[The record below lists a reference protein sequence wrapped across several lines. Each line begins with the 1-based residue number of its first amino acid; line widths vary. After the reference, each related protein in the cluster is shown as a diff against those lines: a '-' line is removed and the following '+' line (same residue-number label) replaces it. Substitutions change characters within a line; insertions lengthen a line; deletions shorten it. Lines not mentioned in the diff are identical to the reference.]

1 MNNSQQ
7 LLQKIKQARSATR
20 LTTQNPYDEQHEAAK
35 WKDYYE
41 KAQHYMEGKSYLE
54 RRLVWF
60 KLSKGFRAF
69 YHPVSVVLALVT
81 ATLLAT
87 RHLKLHSLGP
97 ISIFLLLLT
106 LACLLVIFGALE
118 WGKKEKATDV
128 FYRQANGRA
137 VPLMQWLYLGLLV
150 FASLL
155 VSALGGA
162 LIGDAQTNENKN
174 IMADKVQAIQ
184 RVKTDHQT
192 RLQQLAKTIAGLE
205 SLSVDP
211 KVRRWGLTKAEQENL
226 RAGKAEKAKLEQQ
239 QSQQIARLETRY
251 GQRSQINHYYRHLG
265 MGIGFSV
272 VLMMELFLIY
282 AYYFHNAFMKRV
294 EAEGRQHAIL
304 PLPEEAKEGV
314 LPHQEIITA
323 VTQGLQTGFSQLINV
338 SDSTTESEGRD
349 QRKEI
354 SLRPRGKPDPVNRHE
369 LHDSL
374 MNNDGGGMNKSG
386 VKSKGSHDSLMG
398 GMNKSGVKSKDCHDS
413 LMNNDGGGMN
423 KSGVKSKDCHDS
435 LMGGGMN
442 KSDVKSKDSHDSLM
456 DGMNNHTTPMNKSG
470 VKSKDSHDSLM
481 DGMNKSGVKSKDC
494 HDSLVDGGMNKS
506 GVKSKDC
513 HDSLMGGGMNKSGV
527 KSKDCH
533 DSLMGGGMNKSD
545 VKSKDSHDSLMD
557 GMNNHTTPMNKSGV
571 KSKDS
576 HDSLMDGMNKSG
588 VKSKDCHDSLVDGGM
603 NKSGVKSKDCH
614 DSLVDGGM
622 NKSGVKSKDC
632 HDSLMGGGMNK
643 SDVKSKDCHDSL
655 MGGMNKSDVKSKDSH
670 DSLMGGGMNKSGV
683 KQSSKKTGRNGYY
696 ISPICFDRY
705 YEGRNRADEPYRK
718 LHWYEAVIPDL
729 MKGVKYGD
737 ILEKQYQVYDFR
749 QDRYVVKN
757 ISDTTLRSTIVAQL
771 KSLENM

>member
-7 LLQKIKQARSATR
+7 LLQKIKQAHSATR
-20 LTTQNPYDEQHEAAK
+20 LTTQNPYDEQHEVAK
-35 WKDYYE
+35 WKDHYE
-41 KAQHYMEGKSYLE
+41 KAQQYMEGKSYLE

-60 KLSKGFRAF
+60 KLSKGFRTF
-69 YHPVSVVLALVT
+69 YHPVSVILALVT

-97 ISIFLLLLT
+97 TSIFLLLLT

-128 FYRQANGRA
+128 FYRRANGRA
-137 VPLMQWLYLGLLV
+137 VALVQWLYLGLLV

-174 IMADKVQAIQ
+174 IMADKVQAVQ
-184 RVKTDHQT
+184 QVKTDHQT

-205 SLSVDP
+205 SLSVNP

-239 QSQQIARLETRY
+239 QAQQIARLETRY

-338 SDSTTESEGRD
+338 SDSATESEGHD

-386 VKSKGSHDSLMG
+386 VKSKDSHDSLMG
-398 GMNKSGVKSKDCHDS
+398 GMNKSGVKSKDSHDS
-413 LMNNDGGGMN
+413 LMGGMN
-423 KSGVKSKDCHDS
+423 KSDVKSKDCHDS
-435 LMGGGMN
+435 LMGG
-442 KSDVKSKDSHDSLM
+442 V
-456 DGMNNHTTPMNKSG
+456 NNHTTPMNKSSD
-470 VKSKDSHDSLM
+470 VKSKGCHDSLM
-481 DGMNKSGVKSKDC
+481 DGGMNKSDVKSKDC

-506 GVKSKDC
+506 
-513 HDSLMGGGMNKSGV
+513 
-527 KSKDCH
+527 
-533 DSLMGGGMNKSD
+533 SD
-545 VKSKDSHDSLMD
+545 A
-557 GMNNHTTPMNKSGV
+557 
-571 KSKDS
+571 
-576 HDSLMDGMNKSG
+576 
-588 VKSKDCHDSLVDGGM
+588 
-603 NKSGVKSKDCH
+603 
-614 DSLVDGGM
+614 
-622 NKSGVKSKDC
+622 
-632 HDSLMGGGMNK
+632 
-643 SDVKSKDCHDSL
+643 KSKDCHDSL

-670 DSLMGGGMNKSGV
+670 DSLTSDGMNKSGV
-683 KQSSKKTGRNGYY
+683 KSKDSHDSLMGSMNNHTTPMNKSSGVKSKDSHDSLMGGSAAMNNRATPIVASNGVKQSRKKTGRNGYY

-705 YEGRNRADEPYRK
+705 YEGRDCNDEPYRK
-718 LHWYEAVIPDL
+718 LRWYETVIPDL